1 MQSKIM
7 KKNAEGRRRNR
18 IFQRSA
24 SNNIVFGVVM
34 FVLVVICLVQLYLVL
49 WMIMSSLKD
58 DVDFFL
64 DIFGLP
70 SVFHFENYS
79 SIFSL
84 LRVEIFVAGRGY
96 VTYNIW
102 DMFLNSVL
110 IALLTPIN
118 TIVMN
123 ILVAYVLS
131 KIDFKAKGFLL
142 GLNFIVMIIPIIGN
156 LSSQLVINN
165 MIGRYDN
172 LFMMTIMGGQ
182 PFGMA
187 VLMYMSAFKAIPND
201 YMDAASID
209 GAGYFQTFLKI
220 MLPPVLPMALV
231 FYMLAVM
238 ASWADY
244 QTPLVWLPSYPNLAI
259 GMYRFQFDVAK
270 YGATMPQVLAGFV
283 LMSIPSVL
291 FFLANQSL
299 ITKNLMIGG
308 LKG

>member
-84 LRVEIFVAGRGY
+84 LRVEIFVAGQGY

-102 DMFLNSVL
+102 DMFVNSVL

-172 LFMMTIMGGQ
+172 LFMMSIMGGQ

-187 VLMYMSAFKAIPND
+187 VLMYMAAFKAIPND

>member
-172 LFMMTIMGGQ
+172 LFMMSIMGGQ

-187 VLMYMSAFKAIPND
+187 VLMYMAAFKAIPND